1 MSHQSSNNAG
11 GWTVGIIIVGLA
23 LLITY
28 WYLFLAAAVLGG
40 AVWYYL
46 RQKHAKEAA
55 AAAAQAKQAEK
66 VAQKKAF
73 EGSKVD
79 RIRQFKQLLDEG
91 AITADEF
98 AAQKAKILA
107 EDDDEDEL
115 KF

>member
-11 GWTVGIIIVGLA
+11 CWTVGIIIVGLA

-46 RQKHAKEAA
+46 HQKHAKEAA
-55 AAAAQAKQAEK
+55 AAAVQAKQAEAA
-66 VAQKKAF
+66 AQKKAI

-98 AAQKAKILA
+98 ATQKAKILA